1 LVGSPSGGTWSVVS
15 GGGTISG
22 NTYTP
27 ANIAS
32 NTSVTIRYTIA
43 AASGCNA
50 STADVTFTV
59 TPVNNLPTAVNDTA
73 TVNEDSTSNVINV
86 LTNDSFGGDGP
97 NIGAISIPS
106 ATSANGGTVAVNTN
120 GTPNDPTDDTLVYT
134 PAANFNGTD
143 TFDYTIT
150 D

>member
-1 LVGSPSGGTWSVVS
+1 GNTYTPANIASNTSVTIRYTIAAASGCNASTANVTFTVTPCPVAVNTTSTASITENQTKTLVGSPSGGTWSVVS

-50 STADVTFTV
+50 STANVTFTV
-59 TPVNNLPTAVNDTA
+59 TPCP
-73 TVNEDSTSNVINV
+73 
-86 LTNDSFGGDGP
+86 
-97 NIGAISIPS
+97 
-106 ATSANGGTVAVNTN
+106 VAVNT
-120 GTPNDPTDDTLVYT
+120 
-134 PAANFNGTD
+134 
-143 TFDYTIT
+143 
-150 D
+150 